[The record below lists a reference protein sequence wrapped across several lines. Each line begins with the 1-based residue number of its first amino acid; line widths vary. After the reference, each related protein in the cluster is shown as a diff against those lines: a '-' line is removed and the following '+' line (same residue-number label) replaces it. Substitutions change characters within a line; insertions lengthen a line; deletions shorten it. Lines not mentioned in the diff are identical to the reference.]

1 MMTRLSS
8 VVRMSAMGTMGA
20 EVGSGASISR
30 IGFARFFL
38 FFLASAVA
46 AAGPL
51 VIATRAVVVVLV
63 VASLEDGVDDMV
75 GVLCWEGWGG
85 EEAWGGLLGS

>member
-1 MMTRLSS
+1 LG
-8 VVRMSAMGTMGA
+8 VRCGG
-20 EVGSGASISR
+20 GIR
-30 IGFARFFL
+30 IRFFL

-51 VIATRAVVVVLV
+51 DIATRAVVVVLV

-75 GVLCWEGWGG
+75 GLCYWERWRGG
-85 EEAWGGLLGS
+85 AGVVRAY